1 MHSLGETVGQEKWL
15 LAGVVIRR
23 FWTTG
28 LVPCP
33 SLCPDSSNHRVLQRR
48 RQGQGPC
55 RSRRQPTVPG
65 TLRCRKAASQSTSCL
80 QPGNHRIRKQ
90 REGIEDR
97 TQQVCP
103 SFQNKLFSFAAR
115 AHLHHNPHY
124 NTVEPGMKPC
134 TYTFLHTFHGHRPL
148 STIHGAKK
156 GGSGLPELR
165 MPPPPIRLQTRAELP
180 SSIAPADTKARFSS
194 SI

>member
-33 SLCPDSSNHRVLQRR
+33 SLCPDSSKHRVSQRR

-65 TLRCRKAASQSTSCL
+65 TLKRRKAASQSTSCL

-103 SFQNKLFSFAAR
+103 PFQNKLFSFAAR
-115 AHLHHNPHY
+115 AHLHHNPRALQHRRTRDETLHIY
-124 NTVEPGMKPC
+124 GFAHVSWPQAAFDNPRCQKGRQWTPGAANAAATNPV
-134 TYTFLHTFHGHRPL
+134 TDQG
-148 STIHGAKK
+148 
-156 GGSGLPELR
+156 
-165 MPPPPIRLQTRAELP
+165 
-180 SSIAPADTKARFSS
+180 
-194 SI
+194 